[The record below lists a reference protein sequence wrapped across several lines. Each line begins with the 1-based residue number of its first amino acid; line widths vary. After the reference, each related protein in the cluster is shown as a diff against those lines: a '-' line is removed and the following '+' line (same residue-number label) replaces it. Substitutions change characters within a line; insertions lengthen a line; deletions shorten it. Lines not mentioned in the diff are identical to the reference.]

1 MIQCYGNGVKAMG
14 NDLGEGTYF
23 AVLPAH
29 VRYDENLKPAEI
41 LMFGEITSLLNDSG
55 FCEINKSYFAE
66 LYQCSIQTVTKYLNS
81 LVAAG
86 YIEIYPV
93 KHGNLIIVPYLS
105 KDAFLKHLGEGG
117 D

>member
-1 MIQCYGNGVKAMG
+1 MKALE
-14 NDLGEGTYF
+14 NDIGEGAYF

-41 LMFGEITSLLNDSG
+41 LMFAEITSLLNGSG

-81 LVAAG
+81 LAAAG

-93 KHGNLIIVPYLS
+93 KHGDLVIVPYLS
-105 KDAFLKHLGEGG
+105 KDAFLKYLEEGG

>member
-1 MIQCYGNGVKAMG
+1 MIQCYGNGVKAMES
-14 NDLGEGTYF
+14 DIGEGAYF

-41 LMFGEITSLLNDSG
+41 LMFAEITSLLNGSG

-66 LYQCSIQTVTKYLNS
+66 LYQCSIQTVTKYLKALES
-81 LVAAG
+81 AG
-86 YIEIYPV
+86 YIETYLARN
-93 KHGNLIIVPYLS
+93 GNLIIVPYLS
-105 KDAFLKHLGEGG
+105 KDTFLKYLEEGG